1 MLQEPAHCPKD
12 INMCETSVR
21 FKPGTPVGIC
31 TKKAKDRMRFFS
43 FALFLIER
51 VPYTACITVVVINPD
66 ETKLS
71 HANFEMQVRAPY
83 VK

>member
-21 FKPGTPVGIC
+21 FKPGTPVGIW

-51 VPYTACITVVVINPD
+51 VPYTACITV
-66 ETKLS
+66 LS
-71 HANFEMQVRAPY
+71 TILEGAATIGFFLKVNA
-83 VK
+83 KDKK

>member
-21 FKPGTPVGIC
+21 FKPGTPVGIWP
-31 TKKAKDRMRFFS
+31 KKAKDRMRFFS

-51 VPYTACITVVVINPD
+51 VPYTACITVV
-66 ETKLS
+66 
-71 HANFEMQVRAPY
+71 ARARA
-83 VK
+83 VGNAKSMN